1 MDHDT
6 LEQVR
11 RTLLGR
17 RECLLKR
24 WRQALA
30 DETELLGERAA
41 DWEDRATAAS
51 AASIID
57 TIGEK
62 GRRALARIQS
72 SLVRIDRGGYDECA
86 ACHGPI
92 DAERLQAIPDADRC
106 GRCAIEN

>member
-6 LEQVR
+6 LEQFR

-17 RECLLKR
+17 RESLLKR

-30 DETELLGERAA
+30 EETELLGERAA
-41 DWEDRATAAS
+41 DWEDHAAAAS

-72 SLVRIDRGGYDECA
+72 SLVRIERGSYDECA
-86 ACHGPI
+86 ACHAPI
-92 DAERLQAIPDADRC
+92 DAERLRGVPDTDRC
-106 GRCAIEN
+106 GRCGTEN